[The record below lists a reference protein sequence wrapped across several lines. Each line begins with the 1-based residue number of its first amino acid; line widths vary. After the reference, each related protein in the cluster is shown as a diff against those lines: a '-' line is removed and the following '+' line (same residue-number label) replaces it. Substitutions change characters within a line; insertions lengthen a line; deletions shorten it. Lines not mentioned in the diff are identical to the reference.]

1 MLPIILVGCYQKI
14 ALFLG
19 LSRLTIM
26 HTAAKEGLEMKLIKQ
41 ACGLVKALSENG
53 CVTTECQVS
62 FLVAL

>member
-1 MLPIILVGCYQKI
+1 
-14 ALFLG
+14 
-19 LSRLTIM
+19 M